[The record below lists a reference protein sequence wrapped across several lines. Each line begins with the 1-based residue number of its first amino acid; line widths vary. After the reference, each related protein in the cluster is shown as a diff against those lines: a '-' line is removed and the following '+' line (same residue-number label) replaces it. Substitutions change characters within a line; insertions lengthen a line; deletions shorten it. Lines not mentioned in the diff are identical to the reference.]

1 MMSIGFLVAIPG
13 AWACSMTEEGV
24 KRFLQ
29 LCPTKRMLSDCTCD
43 IYGIINVNVLSID
56 EGQPFYGNIA
66 IGESFISLMTIAG
79 IILIVSAFYIK
90 RKRPSSQPK
99 D

>member
-1 MMSIGFLVAIPG
+1 
-13 AWACSMTEEGV
+13 
-24 KRFLQ
+24 
-29 LCPTKRMLSDCTCD
+29 MLSDCTCD